1 MICLA
6 FNKSSSRWLICVG
19 HWQYVPISVKT
30 QVWIL
35 LQDIWHD
42 TFIWINPIPYISI
55 YIGHLITPD
64 PSKNGEKHAISI
76 LHLTYLTRIYTNK
89 RCCWPPMKLL
99 GWCLPDLFLSGVLW
113 RWESTKTSW
122 LTRHESWGW
131 ISFFARRWLHGYT
144 NHKDFS
150 FNDKALSA
158 KSKR

>member
-55 YIGHLITPD
+55 YIGHFITPD
-64 PSKNGEKHAISI
+64 PSKMEKKHAISI

-89 RCCWPPMKLL
+89 TMLL
-99 GWCLPDLFLSGVLW
+99 APYETARLSAFPVETWLWNESEDEPNLTSIFFKGV
-113 RWESTKTSW
+113 ETTNQVV
-122 LTRHESWGW
+122 HESLCW
-131 ISFFARRWLHGYT
+131 IKFPSW
-144 NHKDFS
+144 K
-150 FNDKALSA
+150 
-158 KSKR
+158 